1 MKDGVLPTAGVLNYC
16 HCASDLFLVCISPY
30 ANEIDGFP
38 QPVSLFTDQ
47 ISSRNRFGSFSRLLV
62 ATETAR
68 LAVHRHTKACR
79 AKPDS
84 GFPNHLIRDSFCPWK
99 EPHHGQAASDGVA

>member
-68 LAVHRHTKACR
+68 LAVHRHTRMA
-79 AKPDS
+79 ALQSP
-84 GFPNHLIRDSFCPWK
+84 PWQRSRGLGWAIDMVDRK
-99 EPHHGQAASDGVA
+99 TRRGSIWV